1 MYWSCAWWCLSICTL
16 TGYEV
21 SEIGHHQCMIDIHI
35 HACHLVI
42 MCWSCKL
49 IWHPL
54 VNWICTCQLIIHM
67 TSMYMDD
74 QLAYPIGYHDHPYT
88 ITCHCICQI
97 TCGYDM
103 VTYYELHVIH
113 IPQVH
118 SMTCHHISMFMIWQ
132 VDNMFSL
139 WSSISYRDRPWS
151 YIWMIWS

>member
-1 MYWSCAWWCLSICTL
+1 MHDDVYKYVLWLAMKYLKLAIINAWLTSIYMHVIWSLCADHVNWYDIHLSI
-16 TGYEV
+16 GYV
-21 SEIGHHQCMIDIHI
+21 
-35 HACHLVI
+35 HAN
-42 MCWSCKL
+42 WSST
-49 IWHPL
+49 WHR
-54 VNWICTCQLIIHM
+54 
-67 TSMYMDD
+67 SMYMDD